1 MSLRWL
7 LRGTQRSPRQAN
19 GTDGI
24 ARNLYTAR
32 RRRRAGLRSTPPGH
46 ELGTRTPDAEACP
59 AARAHPGLARRDVS
73 ARGHV
78 FSGHSGS
85 TG

>member
-1 MSLRWL
+1 MASSWDAAFASAGKRDRRDRTQPLHGAQEAA
-7 LRGTQRSPRQAN
+7 RGAPEHP
-19 GTDGI
+19 
-24 ARNLYTAR
+24 AR
-32 RRRRAGLRSTPPGH
+32 GH